1 MKRNGPNS
9 DAFNPTDIS
18 GSKGGRTKRSSQYM
32 KYFSRYNK
40 AKTGQRLKSTRQHL
54 TLRLSKRS
62 GTPILDGYDNPAE
75 PSMKHLILRMSK
87 KDAVEDS
94 MKHLILR
101 MSKKDNVDDTM
112 KHLLLRMSKKDE
124 VDNTL
129 KHLILRMSK
138 KEDNEEDTLKH
149 LILRMS

>member
-62 GTPILDGYDNPAE
+62 GTPFLDGYDNPAKDT
-75 PSMKHLILRMSK
+75 MKHLILRMSK
-87 KDAVEDS
+87 RDAVEDS

-101 MSKKDNVDDTM
+101 MSKKDDVEDTT
-112 KHLLLRMSKKDE
+112 KLF
-124 VDNTL
+124 
-129 KHLILRMSK
+129 ILRMSK
-138 KEDNEEDTLKH
+138 KEAVE
-149 LILRMS
+149 